1 MVQIKIRVKAW
12 ARVANTVPVH
22 VRDRFSQ
29 VAVQAHDRLCRLI
42 IRNLGV
48 LACYKGVG
56 QAENS
61 PRRPRTAY
69 SAEALVEDDRSPIY
83 AYIART

>member
-1 MVQIKIRVKAW
+1 MQGDNTKLRCIIRRDIYNKGVIRV
-12 ARVANTVPVH
+12 
-22 VRDRFSQ
+22 
-29 VAVQAHDRLCRLI
+29 L
-42 IRNLGV
+42 
-48 LACYKGVG
+48 VG